1 MSGTQPKDP
10 NQDLSP
16 FTDEPTGGRRLLAGI
31 CIAALA
37 LLAMLPWQTRPGS
50 MGQTAMDGGWW
61 AEPAVAPGVA
71 LGLTIVASAIAFL
84 AARRDPLNP
93 DRTFRLYGQI
103 LLIAACMVGAVM
115 LMRVLGFALSILAFS
130 TTVAVVGGFRGVKLA
145 VIALGVTV
153 AMVLMFRVGFSI
165 WFPRPLLFKW
175 IEVPN
180 ALQGIL

>member
-1 MSGTQPKDP
+1 MPDIQD
-10 NQDLSP
+10 QEQERDLSP
-16 FTDEPTGGRRLLAGI
+16 FSDEPVGGRWLLAGV
-31 CIAALA
+31 CVAAMA
-37 LLAMLPWQTRPGS
+37 LLAMLPWQTTPGS

-71 LGLTIVASAIAFL
+71 LGLTVVASSVAFL
-84 AARRDPLNP
+84 VARRDPLRP
-93 DRTFRLYGQI
+93 RRTLRLYGQI

-115 LMRVLGFALSILAFS
+115 LMRVLGFALSILGFAA
-130 TTVAVVGGFRGVKLA
+130 TVAVIGGFRGRKLA
-145 VIALGVTV
+145 IVALGVTV

-175 IEVPN
+175 IELPN